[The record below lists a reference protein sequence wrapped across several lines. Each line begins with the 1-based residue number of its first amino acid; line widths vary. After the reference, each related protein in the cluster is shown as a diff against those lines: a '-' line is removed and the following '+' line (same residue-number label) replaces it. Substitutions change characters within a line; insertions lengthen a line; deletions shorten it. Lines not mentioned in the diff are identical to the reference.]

1 MGDTYKLAE
10 HFISINGEGL
20 QAGSLALFLRFAGC
34 NLRCDWCDTAWAC
47 GKDAPHETVSLSRIM
62 KIAEDAVLQGV
73 QHVTLTGGEPLLQ
86 ENIGA
91 LMHALGRNLGMR
103 VEVETNGAVPLAP
116 FIKETGCVFTMDYKL
131 PSSKMEQHMCTE
143 NFALLNEWDCV
154 KFVCG
159 SRADV
164 FRAKEIAAQYKP
176 VCPMLLSPVFGR
188 IDPAEIVEIM
198 KEQQMGN
205 FRLQLQLHK
214 FIWDPMARGV

>member
-1 MGDTYKLAE
+1 MSSTFKLAE
-10 HFISINGEGL
+10 HFISINGEGRC
-20 QAGSLALFLRFAGC
+20 AGELALFLRFAGC

-47 GKDAPHETVSLSRIM
+47 GKDAPCEIVGLPRLM
-62 KIAEDAVLQGV
+62 QIAEDAAAQGV
-73 QHVTLTGGEPLLQ
+73 RNVTLTGGEPLLQ
-86 ENIGA
+86 AHIGE
-91 LMHALGRNLGMR
+91 LIDRLGKTLGLR
-103 VEVETNGAVPLAP
+103 VEIETNGAVPLEP
-116 FIKETGCVFTMDYKL
+116 FRKCGAVFTMDYKL

-143 NFALLNEWDCV
+143 NFALLREWDCV

-164 FRAKEIAAQYKP
+164 FRAKEIAEQFEP
-176 VCPMLLSPVFGR
+176 QCPMYLSPVFGR

-198 KEQQMGN
+198 KEQKMGS